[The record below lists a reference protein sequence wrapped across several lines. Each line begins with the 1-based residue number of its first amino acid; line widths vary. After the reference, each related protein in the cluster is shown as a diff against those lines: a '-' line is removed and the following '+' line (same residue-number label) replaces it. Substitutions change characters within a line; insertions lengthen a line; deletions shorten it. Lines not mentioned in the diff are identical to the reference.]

1 MGEMIQQ
8 TALVPEA
15 QGHSRLDQAAAS
27 CFPDYSRSRLQSWI
41 KSGALRV
48 DGHQSRPKDKVRSG
62 QVLTLIA
69 ELNSDERWE
78 PEAIPLDVV
87 FEDDHILVINK
98 PAGLVVHPAAG
109 NYSGTL
115 LNGLLHHEPA
125 LSAIPRA
132 GIVHR
137 LDKNTTG
144 LMVVAKTLQAQTDLV
159 SQLQARTVRRE
170 YEAVVQGLMT
180 GGGRIEEPVGRHPS
194 NRLKMAVVA
203 SGKHAAT
210 QYRLIARYRAHTH
223 IKLTLETGRTHQ
235 IRVHMAHL
243 RYPLTGDT
251 LYAGCLRFP
260 KRCSDAL
267 KEQLQ
272 VFRRQAL
279 HARQLGLIHPDT
291 QKDIQWEVPLPDD
304 MVALL
309 AALQQDRKTIHE
321 ETSDC

>member
-8 TALVPEA
+8 TALVPER
-15 QGHSRLDQAAAS
+15 QGGRRLDQVATG
-27 CFPDYSRSRLQSWI
+27 CFPDYSRSRVQSWI

-48 DGHQSRPKDKVRSG
+48 DGKQGRAKDKVRAR

-69 ELNSDERWE
+69 ELESDKRWE
-78 PEAIPLDVV
+78 PEAIPLNIV
-87 FEDDHILVINK
+87 FEDAHVLVINK
-98 PAGLVVHPAAG
+98 PAGLVVHPGAG

-125 LSAIPRA
+125 LSKIPRA

-137 LDKNTTG
+137 LDKDTTG
-144 LMVVAKTLQAQTDLV
+144 LMVVAKNLQAQANLV
-159 SQLQARTVRRE
+159 NQLQARTVKRE

-180 GGGRIEEPVGRHPS
+180 RGGNVEKPIGRHPS
-194 NRLKMAVVA
+194 NRLKMGVIA
-203 SGKHAAT
+203 SGKYAAT
-210 QYRLIARYRAHTH
+210 QYRLIERYRAHTH
-223 IKLTLETGRTHQ
+223 IKLQLETGRTHQ

-243 RYPLTGDT
+243 RFPLIGDPLYGRSLRLPKKCGDT
-251 LYAGCLRFP
+251 
-260 KRCSDAL
+260 L

-272 VFRRQAL
+272 GFRRQAL

-291 QKDIQWEVPLPDD
+291 QKHMQWEVPLPDD

-309 AALQQDRKTIHE
+309 VALQQDRETIHE
-321 ETSDC
+321 QTPGE